1 MRRTPPLWIPLSA
14 LERSRAQEFACGRY
28 AMLVDQE
35 FYYLVEE
42 QRLPGGALDGA
53 QGQAAAIAAFAKAK
67 EAKRAAE
74 AAVKAA
80 DRVC

>member
-1 MRRTPPLWIPLSA
+1 
-14 LERSRAQEFACGRY
+14 
-28 AMLVDQE
+28 MLVDQE